1 MNIVLTGANGF
12 VGKYLCSYLS
22 RKKYQVI
29 ACSRANEKQINLSS
43 SSITFINYVD
53 LEKNLS
59 NADVII
65 HLAGRA
71 HVINDIEHDPYIA
84 YRDVNVLHTINV
96 AKLALFK
103 NVKRFIYISS
113 VKVIG
118 EESLKS
124 PFTEKSNCF
133 PSDHYGNT
141 KLEAEI
147 LLQKIFENTN
157 TTLVIIRPPL
167 IYGPGVKGNFQ
178 TLIRLCQRPIP
189 LPFGRVKNL
198 RSFVNLDNLCS
209 FILLCC
215 QHPNAAN
222 QTFLISDDE
231 DVSTT
236 ALITSIKQA
245 LGKQPWLVPIPSQS
259 LDALFRVLGKKNYSE
274 RLLGNLQVDIT
285 KAKTVLGW
293 QPVTRFQA
301 GIQSMVDAEC

>member
-1 MNIVLTGANGF
+1 MQLLITGANGF
-12 VGKYLCSYLS
+12 VGNILQTKLLQYNHNFTRLVRDVYLPDLQY
-22 RKKYQVI
+22 
-29 ACSRANEKQINLSS
+29 
-43 SSITFINYVD
+43 ITFNC
-53 LEKNLS
+53 L
-59 NADVII
+59 I

-71 HVINDIEHDPYIA
+71 HVMHDTAQDVYQA
-84 YRDVNVLHTINV
+84 YKEVNVDYTLKV
-96 AKLALFK
+96 AKHAHELG
-103 NVKRFIYISS
+103 VKRFVFLSS
-113 VKVIG
+113 IKVNG
-118 EESLKS
+118 EHTST
-124 PFTEKSNCF
+124 PFNEENL
-133 PSDHYGNT
+133 PNPQDAYGKT
-141 KLEAEI
+141 KFEAEEA
-147 LLQKIFENTN
+147 LKAFCLANEMEY
-157 TTLVIIRPPL
+157 VIIRPPL
-167 IYGPGVKGNFQ
+167 IYGPGVKGNFK

-189 LPFGRVKNL
+189 LPFGRVENL

-245 LGKQPWLVPIPSQS
+245 LGKQPWLLPIPSQS